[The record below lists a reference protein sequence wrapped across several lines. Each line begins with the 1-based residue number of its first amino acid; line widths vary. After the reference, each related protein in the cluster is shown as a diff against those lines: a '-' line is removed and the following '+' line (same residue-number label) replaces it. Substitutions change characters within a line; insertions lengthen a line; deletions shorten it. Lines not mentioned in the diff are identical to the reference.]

1 MFLFFS
7 WNFLYIFERLRCFF
21 FPSVSF
27 FSTCRGGGAGVSSSV
42 IKSATSV
49 WSKATLLS
57 QMKPSLR
64 VIIVF
69 PCFQIVY
76 SSLPWWSWRNCCVF
90 VFQGTLYL
98 YRRLRMSK
106 LVSSRSYRSYKPSN
120 FQHQQ
125 QRRVFVVSQKLC
137 LRLHWP
143 GEEHYLFCLGEGRH
157 QRRRHTSKCSLFL
170 LSLSPNNL
178 FIWGQNGCD
187 EEEPSGS
194 RVCSLRTAIS
204 KSRL

>member
-1 MFLFFS
+1 
-7 WNFLYIFERLRCFF
+7 
-21 FPSVSF
+21 
-27 FSTCRGGGAGVSSSV
+27 
-42 IKSATSV
+42 
-49 WSKATLLS
+49 
-57 QMKPSLR
+57 MKPSLR

-143 GEEHYLFCLGEGRH
+143 GEEHYLFCLGEGRL

-178 FIWGQNGCD
+178 FIWGQNGCH

-194 RVCSLRTAIS
+194 RVCSLRKLPFQNRGYRASFVVRSHHTNTIIVIAANEVPMKNI
-204 KSRL
+204 RLFQQVQLSI